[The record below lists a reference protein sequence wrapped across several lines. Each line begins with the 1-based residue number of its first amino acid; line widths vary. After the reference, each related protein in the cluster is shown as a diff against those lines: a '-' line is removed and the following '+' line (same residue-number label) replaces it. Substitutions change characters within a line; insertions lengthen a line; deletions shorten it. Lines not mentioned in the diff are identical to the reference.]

1 MTMTSY
7 AQNREDVLLDR
18 LFPRGL
24 TGFYIDVG
32 ANDPVENSITKHFYD
47 MGWHGINVEPAAV
60 PFERL
65 EELRPRD
72 VNLNIGISD
81 HEGTLTL
88 HEFPPGISGVSTFSG
103 HQAEL
108 HRERGHAFQTRE
120 VPVTTLAKVCAEH
133 VEDDIDFLSV
143 DVEGHEPEVLEG
155 GDWSRWRPRVVVV
168 EATEPATT
176 NPAHERWEH
185 VLLEADYLFA
195 AFDGLNRYYVRRED
209 GHLAAAL
216 ATPVNVTD
224 RFVPYEHAKPYEE
237 LRLAFN
243 TLERQLAAARAANET
258 LTAENASFLGMSQ
271 QLESLRRNYERLERG
286 LTSNR
291 AHYEAIRLQVLQSRA
306 KYEELRREHAALHAQ
321 LVEANKVF
329 DEVSPTALGV
339 ARRLTRVS
347 TRYPK
352 AGAPV
357 ARSLKLAGA
366 LRRRLRGTRP
376 G

>member
-24 TGFYIDVG
+24 KGFYIDIG
-32 ANDPVENSITKHFYD
+32 ANDPTENSVTKHFYD
-47 MGWHGINVEPAAV
+47 LGWHGINIEPATV

-65 EELRPRD
+65 QEARPRD

-81 HEGTLTL
+81 HEGTLTF

-103 HQAEL
+103 QQADW
-108 HRERGHAFQTRE
+108 HRERGHDSQPRV
-120 VPVTTLAKVCAEH
+120 VPVTTLAKICAEH
-133 VEDDIDFLSV
+133 VDGDIDFLTV
-143 DVEGHEPEVLEG
+143 DVEGHEREVLEG
-155 GDWSRWRPRVVVV
+155 ADWTRWRPRVVVI

-176 NPAHERWEH
+176 TPTHDRWEAI
-185 VLLEADYLFA
+185 LLDADYLYA

-209 GHLAAAL
+209 SHLAAGL

-237 LRLAFN
+237 LRWAYS

-258 LTAENASFLGMSQ
+258 LTAENAGLLALSQ
-271 QLESLRRNYERLERG
+271 QLEALGAKYERLERG
-286 LTSNR
+286 LTANR
-291 AHYEAIRLQVLQSRA
+291 AHYEAVRLQILHSRTA
-306 KYEELRREHAALHAQ
+306 YDELRQQYAALEEQ
-321 LVEANKVF
+321 LTVAKDAF
-329 DEVSPTALGV
+329 ADVSPTALGV
-339 ARRLTRVS
+339 ARRLTRAS
-347 TRYPK
+347 TRFPK

-357 ARSLKLAGA
+357 ARSLRLVGA
-366 LRRRLRGTRP
+366 VSRRLQRRR
-376 G
+376 